1 MLLGELLQ
9 TVLQL
14 AFLPTT
20 KHSLLKELSAKKTPY
35 NITGTIR
42 PGLKVIPFL
51 NECTL
56 KGNNSKQGV
65 SYHSI

>member
-42 PGLKVIPFL
+42 TGLKVIPF
-51 NECTL
+51 
-56 KGNNSKQGV
+56 
-65 SYHSI
+65 